1 MKSHFTP
8 RQITI
13 MVVTGVVAVA
23 LMPGA
28 AVAAASLVTIK
39 DPVTSQKARVVSGA
53 LQTVGTA
60 TTSDQ
65 LESRPWAS
73 FDRVTNNASDEVVLV
88 GPTTRTIALSSLTAS
103 ATGGDVGVRLRVVEP
118 TGSDCHGTVTVKL
131 EAMSFKVAN
140 NTTQTMSFPSPI
152 IGRPAA
158 GKSVCLVAHP
168 DTTYVPAS
176 SATITVSGNGFLR

>member
-60 TTSDQ
+60 TTSD
-65 LESRPWAS
+65 
-73 FDRVTNNASDEVVLV
+73 
-88 GPTTRTIALSSLTAS
+88 
-103 ATGGDVGVRLRVVEP
+103 
-118 TGSDCHGTVTVKL
+118 
-131 EAMSFKVAN
+131 
-140 NTTQTMSFPSPI
+140 
-152 IGRPAA
+152 
-158 GKSVCLVAHP
+158 
-168 DTTYVPAS
+168 
-176 SATITVSGNGFLR
+176 